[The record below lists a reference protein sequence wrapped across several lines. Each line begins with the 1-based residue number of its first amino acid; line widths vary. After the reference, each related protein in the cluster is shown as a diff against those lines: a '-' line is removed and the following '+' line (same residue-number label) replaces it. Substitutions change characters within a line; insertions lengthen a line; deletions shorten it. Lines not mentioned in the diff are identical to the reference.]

1 MWYSRKN
8 LVDEFNNNPEQFL
21 RCFGYMLDFHRPIII
36 KRSHNGHGGLYWQ
49 YDLKPP
55 LVEAQSWGETIDL
68 PEYGDEVIA
77 GPTSD
82 WMAILGGLMKAVNT
96 GSMVDDAERIAAG
109 ILDTERSFLPSKNA
123 GFRIQIDAYLYMA
136 ATSPLPEGA

>member
-1 MWYSRKN
+1 MKQEDGSR
-8 LVDEFNNNPEQFL
+8 EPSQYIWAET
-21 RCFGYMLDFHRPIII
+21 HRS
-36 KRSHNGHGGLYWQ
+36 KRIYHS
-49 YDLKPP
+49 
-55 LVEAQSWGETIDL
+55 GETIDL